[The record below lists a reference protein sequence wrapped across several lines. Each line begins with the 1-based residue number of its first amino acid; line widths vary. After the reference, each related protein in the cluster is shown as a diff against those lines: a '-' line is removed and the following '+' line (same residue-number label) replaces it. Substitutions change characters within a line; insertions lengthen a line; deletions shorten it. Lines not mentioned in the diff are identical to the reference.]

1 MKQTLTFAAK
11 CLVAIMLFMWSI
23 WAGASVTEKFLSDS
37 DTILNAE
44 VSELSAEEDSLNFAK
59 FQQAEYDMLCLVAHF
74 EGVKVNAYWD
84 PHGRIWTIGI
94 GNTVRPNGTKVK
106 YGDRIKDKD
115 ELFEYFKAHVEAYI
129 WPDMQKYLPMSDMTV
144 QEIAALGSLFYNCG
158 SGILRNKDGSPTY
171 LADVIYSCYAFATH
185 PGSVELIA
193 NGDTSVVYTVDSKK
207 AFEHSKS
214 ELIRLMNQKVYA
226 KGKKLDVLVK
236 RRLLEQKIF
245 FGEIIMD
252 NKGEFALENSVNFA
266 EQPLGAAYSI
276 PIRDFNDVTLVC
288 DSINNCPY
296 GRNLQDSIEYAFA
309 HPVKRSSATYRKK
322 TTTRRRIRR

>member
-1 MKQTLTFAAK
+1 MKQIVTWTAK
-11 CLVAIMLFMWSI
+11 ILVVIAIFMSSSWMF
-23 WAGASVTEKFLSDS
+23 ASVAATLSEA

-44 VSELSAEEDSLNFAK
+44 ISELSAEEDTLNFAK

-84 PHGRIWTIGI
+84 PHGRVYTIGI
-94 GNTVRPNGTKVK
+94 GNTVRPDGTKVK

-129 WPDMQKYLPMSDMTV
+129 WPDMQKYLPMSEMSV
-144 QEIAALGSLFYNCG
+144 QEIASLGSLFYNCG
-158 SGILRNKDGSPTY
+158 SGILRNKDGLPSH
-171 LADVIYSCYAFATH
+171 LSDVIYSYFCYKAQ
-185 PGSVELIA
+185 S
-193 NGDTSVVYTVDSKK
+193 DTVVNVIDDEDSTVYTVDSRK
-207 AFEHSKS
+207 AVDYCKR
-214 ELIRLMNQKVYA
+214 ELTRLMNLKVYSG
-226 KGKKLDVLVK
+226 GKKLNVLVK
-236 RRLLEQKIF
+236 RRLLEEKIF

-296 GRNLQDSIEYAFA
+296 GRNLQDSIEYAFTR
-309 HPVKRSSATYRKK
+309 PVRQAPYKK
-322 TTTRRRIRR
+322 TAKRRIRR

>member
-1 MKQTLTFAAK
+1 MKQTLTLVTKF
-11 CLVAIMLFMWSI
+11 LVAITLFMWSI
-23 WAGASVTEKFLSDS
+23 WAGASVTEKFLSDA

-94 GNTVRPNGTKVK
+94 GNTVKPDGTKVK
-106 YGDRIKDKD
+106 SGDRIKDKD

-129 WPDMQKYLPMSDMTV
+129 WPDMQKYLPMSDMTI

-171 LADVIYSCYAFATH
+171 LSDVIYSCYAYATH
-185 PGSVELIA
+185 PGSVELVDE
-193 NGDTSVVYTVDSKK
+193 NDSSVYKVDSEKALEYSKK
-207 AFEHSKS
+207 
-214 ELIRLMNQKVYA
+214 ELVRLMNMKVYA

-236 RRLLEQKIF
+236 RRLLEEKIF
-245 FGEIIMD
+245 LGEIIMD

-276 PIRDFNDVTLVC
+276 PIKAFNDISLVC

-296 GRNLQDSIEYAFA
+296 GRNLEDSIEYAFT
-309 HPVKRSSATYRKK
+309 HPVKVTYKK
-322 TTTRRRIRR
+322 TATRRRIRR